1 MNNAAVNMGTQIPV
15 GIESW
20 KSLLSILLGL
30 DLGVE
35 LLDRTVTLFHFLRKH
50 PIDPRAAAPLYMPTS
65 HAKRF

>member
-1 MNNAAVNMGTQIPV
+1 MGCVHIVATVNNAAVNMGTQIPV

-35 LLDRTVTLFHFLRKH
+35 LLDRTVTVSLFEEI
-50 PIDPRAAAPLYMPTS
+50 PN
-65 HAKRF
+65 